1 MEAAQLFADDNPL
14 SPNFKGPHHGKGSFK
29 EVPKPDP
36 LISGCKVNP
45 FHSLHLSPTDV
56 QSFTLQ
62 KTFRGHLMSVSKYV
76 LSHSSSPTICYAN
89 FWTSKIRS
97 LQISAEYCK
106 TEFCSQFQLG
116 FFWNHRS
123 NNSECWEASRR
134 FLAIVCGNSSDSW
147 VAKSAV

>member
-1 MEAAQLFADDNPL
+1 MEAAQLFTDDNPL
-14 SPNFKGPHHGKGSFK
+14 SPSFKGPHHGKGSFK

-36 LISGCKVNP
+36 LISGCKINP

-89 FWTSKIRS
+89 FCTLKNSLTTNSVKLSSVLNFSLGSFGITEAIIRNAGK
-97 LQISAEYCK
+97 LQED
-106 TEFCSQFQLG
+106 F
-116 FFWNHRS
+116 
-123 NNSECWEASRR
+123 
-134 FLAIVCGNSSDSW
+134 
-147 VAKSAV
+147 